1 MDNQQEDEY
10 TQAFSPAPGKV
21 SADKTSWKIEA
32 NICDSESPCVEGYKL
47 TPGNIPGR
55 GYKKLDEVSND
66 E

>member
-1 MDNQQEDEY
+1 MDHQQEDQY
-10 TQAFSPAPGKV
+10 FQAFSPAPGKV
-21 SADKTSWKIEA
+21 SADETFWKIEE
-32 NICDSESPCVEGYKL
+32 NICDSELPCEEGYKL